1 MAQLLILHPETMRRW
16 ITGIVALVLSMHAW
30 AQEQAIRP
38 LDVPMSFAGTYGE
51 LRHDHFHSGVDWR
64 VGGKVGDDIHAIK
77 SGYISRVSVSPWGY
91 GNGIYVTH
99 PDGTTS
105 VYGHLLR
112 FCAPVARRVEAAQ
125 YAEESFSVNL
135 LFGPEEFPVKQGDVI
150 GQVGNTGSSAGPHL
164 HMEIRDTEKD
174 LSLNYISRG
183 VYEPVDKTAP
193 QFHRVCFYAIDTLP
207 LGGSWRIH
215 NLQNP
220 SAVRDTLLLPARSYV
235 AIDATDRQEG
245 TGAKLAVEE
254 YRVLLDDTLLFA
266 FKVGDMP
273 SDKGR
278 YIRSLIE
285 YGESRRGGRDLVKSR
300 VEPGNLLADRI
311 ESRDGGVIVLRD
323 DAVHTLR
330 LEAIDEHGNR
340 SALRY
345 RVRRQD
351 DLFTAPERDSSLNA
365 VSWLWYMQ
373 NGVTDGSMTYY
384 LPAGALSDNIYFT
397 WRKVSGPD
405 PARGIVSDVWE
416 IGSPDIP
423 LQRPGALEIAAE
435 LPESLEGKA
444 YMAHYG
450 KTLTYAGVNVRFG
463 TYCVAIDTLA
473 PSIRFLGNKKS
484 IVTGNSIRARVQD
497 NASGV
502 ASARVEID
510 GKWYL
515 SMLKGSTISL
525 ELKPERVSRGRK
537 HEIKIIVTDNC
548 GNEAYETEQFSY

>member
-1 MAQLLILHPETMRRW
+1 MKRSPAPVLARV
-16 ITGIVALVLSMHAW
+16 VALVLTLAQGVNAW

-64 VGGKVGDDIHAIK
+64 VGGKVGDEIHAIK

-112 FCAPVARRVEAAQ
+112 FCEPVARRVEKEQ
-125 YAEESFSVNL
+125 YATESFSVNL
-135 LFGPEEFPVKQGDVI
+135 RFHPDEFPVKQGDVI

-183 VYEPVDKTAP
+183 VYKPLDRTSP
-193 QFHRVCFYAIDTLP
+193 QFHRVCFYALDTLP

-215 NLQNP
+215 NLQRP
-220 SAVRDTLLLPARSYV
+220 EAVRDTLVLPQRSYV
-235 AIDATDRQEG
+235 AFDATDRQEG
-245 TGAKLAVEE
+245 TGAKLAVEQ
-254 YRVLLDDTLLFA
+254 YRVSLDDTLLFA

-285 YGESRRGGRDLVKSR
+285 YRESRRGGRDLVKSL
-300 VEPGNLLADRI
+300 VEPGNRLADRI
-311 ESRDGGVIVLRD
+311 ESRRRGIIELPD
-323 DAVHTLR
+323 DAVHTLL

-345 RVRRQD
+345 RVRRD
-351 DLFTAPERDSSLNA
+351 DARFQAPVRDSSLQA
-365 VSWLWYMQ
+365 VPWLWYMQ
-373 NGVTDGSMTYY
+373 NCVIDSTMSYY
-384 LPAGALSDNIYFT
+384 LPAGALADNIYFT
-397 WRKVSGPD
+397 WRKVAGPD
-405 PARGIVSDVWE
+405 PERGIVSDVWQ
-416 IGSPDIP
+416 IGSPDVP
-423 LQRPGALEIAAE
+423 LMKAGALEIAADV
-435 LPESLEGKA
+435 PAGLEEKS
-444 YMAHYG
+444 YMANYG
-450 KTLTYAGVNVRFG
+450 QTLSYSGVNVRFG
-463 TYCVAIDTLA
+463 TYCVAIDTVA
-473 PSIRFLGNKKS
+473 PTIQFLGRKNQ
-484 IVTGNSIRARVQD
+484 IVNGSTIRIRVRD
-497 NASGV
+497 DASGIE
-502 ASARVEID
+502 SARVEID

-515 SMLKGSTISL
+515 AMLKGGTVSL
-525 ELKPERVSRGRK
+525 ELKPERVSRGKK
-537 HEIKIIVTDNC
+537 HEIKVIVTDIC
-548 GNEAYETEQFSY
+548 GNEAYETREFSY